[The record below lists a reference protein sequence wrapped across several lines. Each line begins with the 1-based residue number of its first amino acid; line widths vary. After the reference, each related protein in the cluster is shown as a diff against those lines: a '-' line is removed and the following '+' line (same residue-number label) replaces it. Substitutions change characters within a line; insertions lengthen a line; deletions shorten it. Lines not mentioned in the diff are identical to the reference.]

1 MSAAARITIAVTMAV
16 GVAAA
21 IAVVM
26 ADSATD
32 GRFVTRTLS
41 VHGRTL
47 RSTVWEPPGYARDRR
62 WPCLVFLHGSGE
74 SGSDPASPL
83 RIGLGP
89 QLVAHPERWPC
100 LVVFPQKPSDAEE
113 WEEREDVVLA
123 ALADV
128 RRHWNVDPER
138 IALTGLSQ
146 GGHGAWY
153 LAARHPEIWSAVAPV
168 AAYGR
173 PRTIASRI
181 AGIPVWAFHGLRD
194 DQVLPVET
202 ERVVAELRR
211 QRSQSG
217 GGDTVETRMTLY
229 PNANHDSWD
238 SAYADPELPQW
249 LVTRHRKEGSRR

>member
-1 MSAAARITIAVTMAV
+1 MSAAARISIVPVLAA
-16 GVAAA
+16 GVAVA
-21 IAVVM
+21 IAI
-26 ADSATD
+26 AEPATS
-32 GRFVTRTLS
+32 GRFV
-41 VHGRTL
+41 GRTL
-47 RSTVWEPPGYARDRR
+47 AIDGRTYHATVWEPPGYSRDRR
-62 WPCLVFLHGSGE
+62 WPCVVFLHGSGE
-74 SGSDPASPL
+74 SGSDPAAPL

-100 LVVFPQKPSDAEE
+100 LVVFPQKPTDVEE
-113 WEEREDVVLA
+113 WEEREDLVLA
-123 ALADV
+123 ALADA
-128 RRHWNVDPER
+128 RHHWSIDPER
-138 IALTGLSQ
+138 IALTGMSQ

-153 LAARHPEIWSAVAPV
+153 LAARHPAIWSAVAPV

-194 DQVLPVET
+194 DLVLPVET

-211 QRSQSG
+211 LRSQSG

-229 PNANHDSWD
+229 ANANHDSWD
-238 SAYADPELPQW
+238 SAYAEPELPRW